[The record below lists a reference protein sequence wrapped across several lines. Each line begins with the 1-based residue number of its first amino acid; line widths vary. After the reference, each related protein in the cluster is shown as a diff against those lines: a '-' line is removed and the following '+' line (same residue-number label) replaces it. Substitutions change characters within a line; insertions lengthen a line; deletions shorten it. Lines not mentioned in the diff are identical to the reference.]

1 MSEEQDLNPGS
12 PAPGSFWLKAVVGLA
27 ITGALVGFLA
37 QYIDP
42 KQLASML
49 VNIRVDLFLTGFG
62 LWLLLYMA
70 RTWRMVLLA
79 PRTPPLTMFCIAS
92 VHNFLLR
99 LLPMRTGDLSWAI
112 LVRRAGAAG
121 LGESLLNLLLL
132 RILDITSVLVFFAT
146 ALLWDRG
153 GVYQGDHR
161 TGLLWAAAAAGMG
174 LVFILLMGPL
184 LRTGLTVLAWLCALL
199 GLQDSPRVKGLLDKV
214 GQAVDAFAR
223 ARPRVLAMAGISSVV
238 VWLLTYGTF
247 FVGMRALGL
256 TVSVGQVVLGA
267 TGGVVTGFL
276 PSGIGS
282 FGTLEAGWTLGFVL
296 VGLEEGVAAASGF
309 GVSLITFTYAGIMAA
324 VAWPVLG
331 RLGQSRGDGTE

>member
-1 MSEEQDLNPGS
+1 MSEDQDQN
-12 PAPGSFWLKAVVGLA
+12 PAPRTPRQIWLKVVVGLA

-42 KQLASML
+42 EQLASML
-49 VNIRVDLFLTGFG
+49 ANIRLDLCLAGFG

-132 RILDITSVLVFFAT
+132 RILDVTSVLVFFAT

-153 GVYQGDHR
+153 GVYLGDQR
-161 TGLLWAAAAAGMG
+161 TGLLWAAVFAGLG
-174 LVFILLMGPL
+174 LFFILLMGPL
-184 LRTGLTVLAWLCALL
+184 LRLGLALLAWLCALL
-199 GLQDSPRVKGLLDKV
+199 GVRENARVKGLLDKI
-214 GQAVDAFAR
+214 GQAVDAFAE
-223 ARPRVLAMAGISSVV
+223 ARPRVLIMSGISSVV
-238 VWLLTYGTF
+238 VWLLTYGVF
-247 FVGMRALGL
+247 FIGMRALGL
-256 TVSVGQVVLGA
+256 PVSVGQVVLGA

-276 PSGIGS
+276 PGGIGS

-296 VGLEEGVAAASGF
+296 VGLGRSEAAASGF
-309 GVSLITFTYAGIMAA
+309 GVSLITLLYAGIMAA
-324 VAWPVLG
+324 VTWPVLG
-331 RLGQSRGDGTE
+331 RLGRDTR